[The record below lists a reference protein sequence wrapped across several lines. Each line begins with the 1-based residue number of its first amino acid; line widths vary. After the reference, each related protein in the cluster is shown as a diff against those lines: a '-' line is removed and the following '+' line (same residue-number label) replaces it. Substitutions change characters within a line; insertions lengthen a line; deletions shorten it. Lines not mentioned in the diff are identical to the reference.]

1 MNAYNGRLRGA
12 HSKEIL
18 EMRMKSH
25 WRIVALS
32 ALLSTLITGLAIA
45 QSPHERSKPRP
56 PAATPGGAFA
66 PPRMV
71 EVRPGLFVSSY
82 DCVIDEGYGRY
93 RLCSQ
98 GLK

>member
-1 MNAYNGRLRGA
+1 
-12 HSKEIL
+12 
-18 EMRMKSH
+18 MKSH
-25 WRIVALS
+25 WSLVALS
-32 ALLSTLITGLAIA
+32 VLLVTLITGIAAA
-45 QSPHERSKPRP
+45 QSYHYRHKPRHA
-56 PAATPGGAFA
+56 PAAAMPGGAFGPA
-66 PPRMV
+66 HMV

>member
-1 MNAYNGRLRGA
+1 
-12 HSKEIL
+12 
-18 EMRMKSH
+18 MKSH
-25 WRIVALS
+25 WPIVALS
-32 ALLSTLITGLAIA
+32 ILLMTVIA
-45 QSPHERSKPRP
+45 GIAVAGSPHHRHQARRS
-56 PAATPGGAFA
+56 PAVATPGGAFEPA
-66 PPRMV
+66 HMV